1 MADFIVAFL
10 GPLGTYSH
18 QAAHE
23 RFGDSVKYHECSTI
37 TGVFHAIA
45 SSSAHVGAIPQE
57 NSLFGSVTETYDA
70 LRREVAAPGFV
81 VGETILSVQHCL
93 LVPQGVE
100 ASQIRRI
107 KSHEQAL
114 GQCAAF
120 LAREFPGA
128 VLEKVSSTAGAAETI
143 SRDSTTTRDCAAIC
157 SRMCVDVFEG
167 LEVLFES
174 IQDAQNNFTRFY
186 LLSKSR
192 EHQLPPP
199 AAPPTKAL
207 LWISPS
213 GSERITS
220 LLATLDLPVSRLD
233 RRPRPQSSKL
243 FQALYFVEVEE
254 TDATAVEQA
263 LGRLLVQGTE
273 AKLLGIW

>member
-18 QAAHE
+18 Q
-23 RFGDSVKYHECSTI
+23 VKYS
-37 TGVFHAIA
+37 GVFHAIA
-45 SSSAHVGAIPQE
+45 SSSAHVGVIPQE

-93 LVPQGVE
+93 LVPQGVK
-100 ASQIRRI
+100 ASEIRRI

-120 LAREFPGA
+120 LGREFPGV

-143 SRDSTTTRDCAAIC
+143 SRDSTRDCAAIC

-167 LEVLFES
+167 LEMLFES

-192 EHQLPPP
+192 ENQLPPP

-213 GSERITS
+213 GSERITN

-233 RRPRPQSSKL
+233 RRPRPQSSQL

-263 LGRLLVQGTE
+263 LGRLLMQGAE